1 MFKHQTFLIS
11 HHRLS
16 EKRICVL
23 QMNAE
28 IGWALVGYRI
38 LFHPFQERSKEV
50 IFPLSFDQFQH
61 VH

>member
-16 EKRICVL
+16 EKRICVS

-28 IGWALVGYRI
+28 IGWDLVGYRT
-38 LFHPFQERSKEV
+38 LFLPFKERSKEV
-50 IFPLSFDQFQH
+50 IFPLSFDQSRH